1 MSCTANPLYIVVDN
15 KYSGASGR
23 KVEELGI
30 VVVGRLASGVADP
43 PGGLE
48 GDAVGSVK

>member
-15 KYSGASGR
+15 KYSGASG